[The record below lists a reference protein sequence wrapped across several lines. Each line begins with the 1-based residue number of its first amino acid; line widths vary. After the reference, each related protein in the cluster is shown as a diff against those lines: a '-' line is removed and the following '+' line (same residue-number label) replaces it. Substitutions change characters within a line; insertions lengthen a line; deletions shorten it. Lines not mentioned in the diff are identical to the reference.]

1 MGDTST
7 PTPIPS
13 ANTGK
18 ETPTAATAMT
28 SDQATN
34 AAQSTTGPEQP
45 VLQVETAAIASAPP
59 PVAQDPAHA
68 LLSLAGGQQD
78 LTTTGNNEVAV
89 VLAEVAATA
98 TATATTTAEPVIGG
112 TDNNDIQA
120 AKTKKRKLNNDKN
133 QTNNSNGDPPDFSHW
148 MNPGEDIGDWD
159 VLCGRGGE
167 SNNHVGNKRYRK
179 VVDERKVEYRKI
191 NSKQRKLKTV
201 FVRDIVS
208 HINKCGGRFIDVDS
222 KGKYYVVTMEKA
234 RKKTSQALRETKELK
249 WLNIDETKDKKDTI
263 SNKNIICPFCKIPGH
278 KTKIAKACSFHNEWL
293 DANKTSVLNNIN
305 IDGSG
310 STGTG
315 TGVASIATVQQ
326 LSPSALQAANENT
339 NDAKLPPSETAGTN
353 ATSTTNVL
361 QVPKVELNLP
371 NESANSITLPTT
383 TDDTVA
389 ASKTQVEV

>member
-1 MGDTST
+1 MGNTST
-7 PTPIPS
+7 PTTTE
-13 ANTGK
+13 A
-18 ETPTAATAMT
+18 EVAVTAVA

-34 AAQSTTGPEQP
+34 AAQTTTTEQGPPGQPP
-45 VLQVETAAIASAPP
+45 VLQVKTEAVASDVPP
-59 PVAQDPAHA
+59 AQDPAHA
-68 LLSLAGGQQD
+68 LLSLAGGGGQHD
-78 LTTTGNNEVAV
+78 LTATTTTATGNNNEVV
-89 VLAEVAATA
+89 VSSIAEVAATA
-98 TATATTTAEPVIGG
+98 ATAEAA
-112 TDNNDIQA
+112 IQTI
-120 AKTKKRKLNNDKN
+120 KTKKRKLNNNKTK
-133 QTNNSNGDPPDFSHW
+133 TNINSNGDPPDFSHW

-179 VVDERKVEYRKI
+179 VVDERKAEYRKI

-263 SNKNIICPFCKIPGH
+263 SNKNIICPFCKVPGH

-293 DANKTSVLNNIN
+293 DANKTSILNNTV
-305 IDGSG
+305 S
-310 STGTG
+310 STGA

-326 LSPSALQAANENT
+326 LSPSALQAANAIMK
-339 NDAKLPPSETAGTN
+339 DDKLPPSDTTGTN
-353 ATSTTNVL
+353 ATSTANVL
-361 QVPKVELNLP
+361 QVPAEPKLLP
-371 NESANSITLPTT
+371 IESVNNITLPSTED
-383 TDDTVA
+383 TDA
-389 ASKTQVEV
+389 AITQVGV

>member
-13 ANTGK
+13 ANTEK
-18 ETPTAATAMT
+18 ETPTAAMT

-45 VLQVETAAIASAPP
+45 VLQVQTAAVASASPP

-78 LTTTGNNEVAV
+78 LTTTTGNNEVAV
-89 VLAEVAATA
+89 VLVSTAEVAATA
-98 TATATTTAEPVIGG
+98 TATAEPVIGG
-112 TDNNDIQA
+112 TDNNDMQA

-133 QTNNSNGDPPDFSHW
+133 KTNNSNGDPPDFSHW

-305 IDGSG
+305 IDGS
-310 STGTG
+310 TGTG

-339 NDAKLPPSETAGTN
+339 NDAKLPPSETASTN
-353 ATSTTNVL
+353 ATTTTNVL

-371 NESANSITLPTT
+371 NESTNSITLPTT